1 MWCGGKWGRE
11 RERNQRDDKDD
22 QEAQRPQLQD
32 QSVEK
37 LRLEPRYIYLTVKSV
52 PFQLPEAVQ
61 GKACFSMGPVNDPL
75 TFQSHQMDTESP
87 GLPDVSSDLNS
98 CSGYDQTVMQN

>member
-1 MWCGGKWGRE
+1 MEGNGEEKERGTRE
-11 RERNQRDDKDD
+11 TIKVKLL

-61 GKACFSMGPVNDPL
+61 GEGVFFSGAC
-75 TFQSHQMDTESP
+75 E
-87 GLPDVSSDLNS
+87 
-98 CSGYDQTVMQN
+98 

>member
-1 MWCGGKWGRE
+1 MGKRKRGIRE
-11 RERNQRDDKDD
+11 TIKMKLL
-22 QEAQRPQLQD
+22 QEAQRPELQD

-61 GKACFSMGPVNDPL
+61 GGGMFFNGAC
-75 TFQSHQMDTESP
+75 E
-87 GLPDVSSDLNS
+87 
-98 CSGYDQTVMQN
+98 